1 MNDAALS
8 RLLPLLFV
16 VLAGSG
22 FVGTRLGLSHAEPF
36 VFLGLR
42 FALAAAILAGIAIA
56 VRAPW
61 PRNLREA
68 MHIGL
73 AGLLGIGLF
82 SAGVCYS
89 IALGVPPAV
98 SALII
103 ALHPILVALGA
114 GPLLGERVTPRQWL
128 GLLLGL
134 AGVYL
139 VLHGRLQVDP
149 AYLDAALLSVLGLI
163 GMSAGNLYQKKRC
176 PGMHPLTGS
185 TLQHALCTLPMLA
198 GAALFETG
206 EVTWN
211 GEFIVALLWMAIPVS
226 VGAVTLLGLLIQR
239 GEVSRVASLFYLMP
253 VSAAITAYLLFGQSI
268 EAAAFG
274 GIALAATGVLLAVMK
289 PAPRPAAATP
299 AEAEPV
305 LQPPQRSIIASERA

>member
-1 MNDAALS
+1 MNDAVLS

-61 PRNLREA
+61 PRDLRETT
-68 MHIGL
+68 HIGI
-73 AGLLGIGLF
+73 ASLLGIGLF
-82 SAGVCYS
+82 SSGVCYS

-139 VLHGRLQVDP
+139 VLRGRLQVDP
-149 AYLDAALLSVLGLI
+149 AYLDAALLSVLGLL

-185 TLQHALCTLPMLA
+185 TLPMLA

-206 EVTWN
+206 QVTWN
-211 GEFIVALLWMAIPVS
+211 GEFVVALLWMAIPVS

-239 GEVSRVASLFYLMP
+239 GEVSRVASIFYLMP
-253 VSAAITAYLLFGQSI
+253 VSAAITAYLLFGQTI
-268 EAAAFG
+268 EATAFG
-274 GIALAATGVLLAVMK
+274 GIALAAAGVLLAVLK
-289 PAPRPAAATP
+289 PGTRPTAG
-299 AEAEPV
+299 V
-305 LQPPQRSIIASERA
+305 HLRSIPGADSCR

>member
-1 MNDAALS
+1 VNDATVS

-16 VLAGSG
+16 VLSGSG

-36 VFLGLR
+36 LFLGLR
-42 FALAAAILAGIAIA
+42 FALAAAILAGIAF
-56 VRAPW
+56 VLRAPW
-61 PRNLREA
+61 PRDLRSA
-68 MHIGL
+68 AHIGI

-139 VLHGRLQVDP
+139 VLRGRLLADP
-149 AYLDAALLSVLGLI
+149 AYLDAALLSVLGLC
-163 GMSAGNLYQKKRC
+163 GMSAGNLYQKARC
-176 PGMHPLTGS
+176 PGMHALTGS
-185 TLQHALCTLPMLA
+185 TLQHALCTLPMFA

-206 EVTWN
+206 HVEWS
-211 GEFIVALLWMAIPVS
+211 GEFIAALLWMAVPVS

-239 GEVSRVASLFYLMP
+239 GEVSRVASIFYLMP
-253 VSAAITAYLLFGQSI
+253 VSAAITAYLLFGQAI

-274 GIALAATGVLLAVMK
+274 GIALAAAGVLLAVLK
-289 PAPRPAAATP
+289 PRAGAGAGAS
-299 AEAEPV
+299 A
-305 LQPPQRSIIASERA
+305 QSPQRSIIASERA

>member
-1 MNDAALS
+1 MNDAAMS
-8 RLLPLLFV
+8 RCLPLLFI
-16 VLAGSG
+16 VLSGSG
-22 FVGTRLGLSHAEPF
+22 FVSTRLGLSHAEPF

-61 PRNLREA
+61 PRDLRETT
-68 MHIGL
+68 HIGI
-73 AGLLGIGLF
+73 ASLLGIGLF
-82 SAGVCYS
+82 SSGVCYS

-139 VLHGRLQVDP
+139 VLRGRLQVDP
-149 AYLDAALLSVLGLI
+149 AYLDAALLSVLGLL

-185 TLQHALCTLPMLA
+185 TLPMLA

-206 EVTWN
+206 QVTWN
-211 GEFIVALLWMAIPVS
+211 GEFVVALLWMAIPVS

-239 GEVSRVASLFYLMP
+239 GEVSRVASIFYLMP
-253 VSAAITAYLLFGQSI
+253 VSAAITAYLLFGQTI
-268 EAAAFG
+268 EATAFG
-274 GIALAATGVLLAVMK
+274 GIALAAAGVLLAVLK
-289 PAPRPAAATP
+289 PGTRPTAG
-299 AEAEPV
+299 V
-305 LQPPQRSIIASERA
+305 HLRSIPGADSCR

>member
-1 MNDAALS
+1 MNDATLS

-16 VLAGSG
+16 VLSGSG
-22 FVGTRLGLSHAEPF
+22 FVGTRLALSHAEPF
-36 VFLGLR
+36 LFLGLR
-42 FALAAAILAGIAIA
+42 FALAAAILAGIALA
-56 VRAPW
+56 LRTPW
-61 PRNLREA
+61 PRDLRQA
-68 MHIGL
+68 THIGV

-139 VLHGRLQVDP
+139 VLRGRLQVDP

-163 GMSAGNLYQKKRC
+163 GMSAGNLYQKARC
-176 PGMHPLTGS
+176 PGMHALTGS
-185 TLQHALCTLPMLA
+185 TLQHALCALPMFA

-206 EVTWN
+206 RVDWN
-211 GEFIVALLWMAIPVS
+211 GEFVVALLWMAVPVS

-239 GEVSRVASLFYLMP
+239 GEVSRVASIFYLMP
-253 VSAAITAYLLFGQSI
+253 VSAAITAYLLFGQTI

-274 GIALAATGVLLAVMK
+274 GIALAAAGVLLAVLK
-289 PAPRPAAATP
+289 PRAGKAAGTGADGS
-299 AEAEPV
+299 A
-305 LQPPQRSIIASERA
+305 QPPQRSIIASERA

>member
-1 MNDAALS
+1 MNDAAMS
-8 RLLPLLFV
+8 RCLPLLFI
-16 VLAGSG
+16 VLSGSG
-22 FVGTRLGLSHAEPF
+22 FVSTRLGLSHAEPF

-61 PRNLREA
+61 PRDLRETT
-68 MHIGL
+68 HIGI

-82 SAGVCYS
+82 SSGVCYS

-139 VLHGRLQVDP
+139 VLRGRLQVDP
-149 AYLDAALLSVLGLI
+149 AYLDAALLSVLGLL

-185 TLQHALCTLPMLA
+185 TLPMLA

-206 EVTWN
+206 QVTWN
-211 GEFIVALLWMAIPVS
+211 GEFVVALLWMAIPVS

-239 GEVSRVASLFYLMP
+239 GEVSRVASIFYLMP
-253 VSAAITAYLLFGQSI
+253 VSAAITAYLLFGQTI
-268 EAAAFG
+268 EATAFG
-274 GIALAATGVLLAVMK
+274 GIALAAAGVLLAVLK
-289 PAPRPAAATP
+289 PGTRPTAG
-299 AEAEPV
+299 V
-305 LQPPQRSIIASERA
+305 HLRSIPGADSCR